1 MSTFS
6 KGISMFLLSMV
17 IMALLITTALG
28 FMLGLSH
35 PLPWILIIV
44 LIAIP
49 YIHEQLLSRHRI
61 KWDDSMDTG
70 IKLIDDDHKTLIKL
84 INQLQNATQYKVE
97 DKSIDAIMDKLINYT
112 KYHFDR
118 EEFLMRNNNYPD
130 YENHKKLH
138 ENMIAKMAECME
150 KYKSDPNHTIDDAL
164 KFLTDWLVKHIKG
177 NDREYIP
184 YLKNMDLSGHE
195 HKI

>member
-1 MSTFS
+1 MSSFS
-6 KGISMFLLSMV
+6 KGISMFLLSII

-35 PLPWILIIV
+35 PLPWILIII

-61 KWDDSMDTG
+61 TWDNSMDTG
-70 IKLIDDDHKTLIKL
+70 IELIDDDHKTLIKL
-84 INQLQNATQYKVE
+84 INQLQNATQYKVD
-97 DKSIDAIMDKLINYT
+97 DKSIDDIMDKLINYT

-118 EEFLMRNNNYPD
+118 EEFLMRNNSYPD

-138 ENMIAKMAECME
+138 EDMIAKMAECMK
-150 KYKSDPNHTIDDAL
+150 KYKNDPNHTIDDAL
-164 KFLTDWLVKHIKG
+164 NFLTDWLLKHIKG